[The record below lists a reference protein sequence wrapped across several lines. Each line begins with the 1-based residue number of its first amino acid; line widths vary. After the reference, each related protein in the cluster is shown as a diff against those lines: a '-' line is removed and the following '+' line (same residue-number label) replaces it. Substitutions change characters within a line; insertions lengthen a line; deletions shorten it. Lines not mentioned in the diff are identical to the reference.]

1 MRRFY
6 RVVMTSGLLLLLGAC
21 AKTTAFEP
29 QDQTLD
35 ARLSRIYFFRKAGTV
50 ADAGGIATA
59 EVRVDGKVIGSLV
72 PGTTLYIIADR
83 AQGTHKLTVHR
94 AGESA
99 GFEADA
105 QIEDATSHYFE
116 IGPVV
121 EANID
126 QARLDAM
133 GLKGHPMPGR
143 FVASSPFMLY
153 ALDPI
158 AGAGVIT
165 KLKSEPSLRLEPPSC
180 ETSPLPNAPSQL
192 PEC

>member
-6 RVVMTSGLLLLLGAC
+6 QVVMACGLLLSLGAC

-83 AQGTHKLTVHR
+83 AQGTHKFTVHR
-94 AGESA
+94 AGEST

-133 GLKGHPMPGR
+133 GLKGHPMQGR
-143 FVASSPFMLY
+143 FVASTPFMLY
-153 ALDPI
+153 SLDPI

-180 ETSPLPNAPSQL
+180 ETSPLPNAPNQL

>member
-1 MRRFY
+1 MRVAAVAGRL
-6 RVVMTSGLLLLLGAC
+6 RQDHRLRAAGSDTRPAALANLLLSQGR
-21 AKTTAFEP
+21 
-29 QDQTLD
+29 D
-35 ARLSRIYFFRKAGTV
+35 RLRRGRYSDRRGQ
-50 ADAGGIATA
+50 
-59 EVRVDGKVIGSLV
+59 VDGKVIGSLV

-121 EANID
+121 ETNID

-133 GLKGHPMPGR
+133 GLKGHPMQGR
-143 FVASSPFMLY
+143 FVASTPFMLY

-165 KLKSEPSLRLEPPSC
+165 RLKSEPSLRLEPPSC
-180 ETSPLPNAPSQL
+180 ETSPLPNAPNQL

>member
-6 RVVMTSGLLLLLGAC
+6 QVAMACGLLLLLGAC

-50 ADAGGIATA
+50 ADSGGIATA

-83 AQGTHKLTVHR
+83 AQGTHKLAVHR

-121 EANID
+121 ETNID
-126 QARLDAM
+126 QTKLDAM
-133 GLKGHPMPGR
+133 GLKGRPMPGR
-143 FVASSPFMLY
+143 FVASTPFMLY
-153 ALDPI
+153 SLDPI

-165 KLKSEPSLRLEPPSC
+165 RLKSEPSLRLEPPSC
-180 ETSPLPNAPSQL
+180 ETSPLPNAPNQL